1 MALLA
6 PGPQKKT
13 FWAVPSLTNLLSIQ
27 MDPQVE
33 DPYAQGQWA
42 IRHLVVSLREPDQ
55 FIELVKPA
63 GQGEISTRGADLAG
77 DENLHAPLAPEENAD
92 ELCIAYLCKALEALR
107 RLADRRAIPKAQVPH
122 VDFSTFPPS
131 HVCKEVDDYN
141 RLIAAAQSVGQLRTS
156 ELHRSSTGRWD
167 VSSPARR

>member
-1 MALLA
+1 VGWCTLA
-6 PGPQKKT
+6 AKPWCS
-13 FWAVPSLTNLLSIQ
+13 FAAHRRCSFAVNRWCTSSRKLT
-27 MDPQVE
+27 
-33 DPYAQGQWA
+33 
-42 IRHLVVSLREPDQ
+42 VVSLREPDQ

-92 ELCIAYLCKALEALR
+92 ELCIAYLCKALEALK

-141 RLIAAAQSVGQLRTS
+141 RLIAAAQSVG
-156 ELHRSSTGRWD
+156 
-167 VSSPARR
+167 